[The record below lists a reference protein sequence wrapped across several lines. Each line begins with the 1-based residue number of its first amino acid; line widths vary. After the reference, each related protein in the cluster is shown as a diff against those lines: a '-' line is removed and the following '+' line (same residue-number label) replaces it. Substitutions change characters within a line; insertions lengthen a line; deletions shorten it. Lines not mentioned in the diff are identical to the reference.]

1 MLHKIIGHGSNGS
14 RGVMDYMLK
23 EKDKKTPRQGVTILR
38 GDVETQAKLIDS
50 LVGKFK
56 QQYVTGVFS
65 FEEAPDQITEAQK
78 DEIMDGAEQT
88 ILAGLDP
95 DRVSITWI
103 EHTDKGRLELNYIVA
118 CVDLE
123 HGRLFQPYV
132 HSHDED
138 RFNAFRDIQNI
149 KHGYSD
155 PNDPAKAQEFKQ
167 SKNLPAKAKDIKNV
181 INNNVES
188 YVVSGFINN
197 RDDLTQ
203 YFKEMGYTIT
213 RASKTS
219 ISIENPHGKIDK
231 ETGKKRTN
239 LKFESTNE
247 GGIYGINFDS
257 SRKNAKDIKRASEE
271 FRASSKQRFRTAQKV
286 YAEELERK
294 RSYHQK
300 RHSRPKLEHRGIT
313 KAVNP
318 AFAKHTAFDGRYVR
332 TVPNPYTD
340 TLRKRDRR
348 NSVDDRELYNEN
360 AELDRAARASTT
372 QHNQKSNE
380 AMANLGFYRL
390 RNSDD
395 LERIVWSNDSEIIN
409 KTADSDI
416 QARSIHQ
423 EDYVLSRSKS
433 LNEQAATRSSAASTR
448 SQSKHDQTSRSDNTM
463 ERARDRDK
471 EQRYSSVESIIASI
485 SSESIG
491 RAKSVTHAIQR
502 LRNFN
507 EQNNS
512 NVSELVASSESATRF
527 ADKTNRRADQGR
539 KQTNSTDESINKL
552 SARHDEF
559 RRFKVRRENVR
570 SEVERYTKEAESRE
584 QRIKRLERD
593 AERNRTT
600 SKGLEQVTTEVRSL
614 ISDKGQIKQQQV
626 QAEIERQAEVARQ
639 MKAEQDKQAEIER
652 QLQAEQERSRSS
664 SPRPF

>member
-155 PNDPAKAQEFKQ
+155 PND
-167 SKNLPAKAKDIKNV
+167 PAKAKDIKNV

-348 NSVDDRELYNEN
+348 NSADDRELYNEN

>member
-1 MLHKIIGHGSNGS
+1 MIHKIIGHGSNGS

-23 EKDKKTPRQGVTILR
+23 EKDKKTPREGATVLR

-95 DRVSITWI
+95 NRVSITWI

-132 HSHDED
+132 HSHDQD

-167 SKNLPAKAKDIKNV
+167 SKNLPAKAQDIKDF
-181 INNNVES
+181 INNDVEN
-188 YVVSGFINN
+188 YVESGFINN

-213 RASKTS
+213 RASQTS

-257 SRKNAKDIKRASEE
+257 SRKNAEEIKRASAE
-271 FRASSKQRFRTAQKV
+271 FRASAEQRFRSAQKV
-286 YAEELERK
+286 YDKELERK
-294 RSYHQK
+294 REYHQE

-313 KAVNP
+313 KPINP
-318 AFAKHTAFDGRYVR
+318 AFARYTAFDGRHTR

-340 TLRKRDRR
+340 TLRKRNRR
-348 NSVDDRELYNEN
+348 DSADDRELYSEY
-360 AELDRAARASTT
+360 AELDRAARASVD
-372 QHNQKSNE
+372 QHHQKSNE
-380 AMANLGFYRL
+380 ALANMGFNRL

-395 LERIVWSNDSEIIN
+395 LERIHWSYDSEISN
-409 KTADSDI
+409 RLTDPNI
-416 QARSIHQ
+416 QTRPIHQ
-423 EDYVLSRSKS
+423 AKHVLSGNRID
-433 LNEQAATRSSAASTR
+433 EQAAIRSGAASDASAAR
-448 SQSKHDQTSRSDNTM
+448 HDSAAEMDDRAA
-463 ERARDRDK
+463 RARDRD
-471 EQRYSSVESIIASI
+471 QRVSYSSIDNIIKSI
-485 SSESIG
+485 S
-491 RAKSVTHAIQR
+491 KSSSAGTASVADPIQR
-502 LRNFN
+502 IKKLIERNDN
-507 EQNNS
+507 RISKLAES
-512 NVSELVASSESATRF
+512 SKITSESASRTS
-527 ADKTNRRADQGR
+527 DRASKSR
-539 KQTNSTDESINKL
+539 EQTARTDESINEL
-552 SARHDEF
+552 SARHTELRSLRD
-559 RRFKVRRENVR
+559 RYDQARER
-570 SEVERYTKEAESRE
+570 VEQVGEITISNQQLSKSLDDY
-584 QRIKRLERD
+584 
-593 AERNRTT
+593 AERNRISN
-600 SKGLEQVTTEVRSL
+600 SKG
-614 ISDKGQIKQQQV
+614 QQV
-626 QAEIERQAEVARQ
+626 ARW
-639 MKAEQDKQAEIER
+639 ATEQIAANKPDPKPTPEPTYR
-652 QLQAEQERSRSS
+652 
-664 SPRPF
+664 SPRP

>member
-1 MLHKIIGHGSNGS
+1 MIHKIIGHGSNGS

-23 EKDKKTPRQGVTILR
+23 EKDKKTPREGATVLR

-95 DRVSITWI
+95 NRVSITWI

-132 HSHDED
+132 HSHDQD

-167 SKNLPAKAKDIKNV
+167 SKNLPAKAQDIKDF
-181 INNNVES
+181 INNDVEN
-188 YVVSGFINN
+188 YVESGFINN

-239 LKFESTNE
+239 LKFESTND

-257 SRKNAKDIKRASEE
+257 SRKNAKEIKRASAE
-271 FRASSKQRFRTAQKV
+271 FRASAEQRFRSAQKV
-286 YAEELERK
+286 YDKELERK
-294 RSYHQK
+294 REYHQK
-300 RHSRPKLEHRGIT
+300 RHSRPKFEHRGIT
-313 KAVNP
+313 KPINP
-318 AFAKHTAFDGRYVR
+318 AFARYTAFDGRYTR

-340 TLRKRDRR
+340 TLRKRNRR
-348 NSVDDRELYNEN
+348 DSADDRELYSEH
-360 AELDRAARASTT
+360 AELDRAARASVD
-372 QHNQKSNE
+372 QHYQKSNE

-395 LERIVWSNDSEIIN
+395 LERIHRSYDSEISN
-409 KTADSDI
+409 RLTDPNI
-416 QARSIHQ
+416 QTRPIHQ
-423 EDYVLSRSKS
+423 AKHILSGNQV
-433 LNEQAATRSSAASTR
+433 NEQRAIRSGAASDASAAR
-448 SQSKHDQTSRSDNTM
+448 HDSASEMDDRAA
-463 ERARDRDK
+463 RARDRD
-471 EQRYSSVESIIASI
+471 QRVSYSSIDSIIKSI
-485 SSESIG
+485 SKSSSAGAASVANPIRELKKLIG
-491 RAKSVTHAIQR
+491 R
-502 LRNFN
+502 
-507 EQNNS
+507 NS
-512 NVSELVASSESATRF
+512 NRISKLDEGAKIAERF
-527 ADKTNRRADQGR
+527 ADKTDKRANQSR
-539 KQTNSTDESINKL
+539 EQTARTDESISEL
-552 SARHDEF
+552 SARHTELKDF
-559 RRFKVRRENVR
+559 RDRYDQARER
-570 SEVERYTKEAESRE
+570 AEQVSGITISN
-584 QRIKRLERD
+584 QQLSKSLD
-593 AERNRTT
+593 DYAERNRISN
-600 SKGLEQVTTEVRSL
+600 SKG
-614 ISDKGQIKQQQV
+614 QQV
-626 QAEIERQAEVARQ
+626 ARWVTEEIAANKPDPAPEPTPTAKPTYR
-639 MKAEQDKQAEIER
+639 
-652 QLQAEQERSRSS
+652 
-664 SPRPF
+664 SPRP

>member
-23 EKDKKTPRQGVTILR
+23 EKDKKTPRQGATVLR

-50 LVGKFK
+50 LVDKFK

-65 FEEAPDQITEAQK
+65 FEEAPEQITDAQK
-78 DEIMDGAEQT
+78 NEVMDGAEQT

-95 DRVSITWI
+95 SRVSITWI

-132 HSHDED
+132 HSHDQD

-188 YVVSGFINN
+188 YVASGFINN
-197 RDDLTQ
+197 RDDLKQ

-213 RASKTS
+213 RASETS

-239 LKFESTNE
+239 LKFESTND

-257 SRKNAKDIKRASEE
+257 SRKNAKEIKRASAE
-271 FRASSKQRFRTAQKV
+271 FRTSAEQRFRSAQKV
-286 YAEELERK
+286 YAEELDRK
-294 RSYHQK
+294 RSYHQE
-300 RHSRPKLEHRGIT
+300 RHSRPRLEHRGIT
-313 KAVNP
+313 KPINP
-318 AFAKHTAFDGRYVR
+318 AFARYTAFDGRYTS

-340 TLRKRDRR
+340 TLRKRNRR
-348 NSVDDRELYNEN
+348 DSADDRELYSEH
-360 AELDRAARASTT
+360 AELDRAARASSD
-372 QHNQKSNE
+372 QHHQKSNE
-380 AMANLGFYRL
+380 ALANMGFNRL
-390 RNSDD
+390 RNFDD
-395 LERIVWSNDSEIIN
+395 LERVYWRNDSEISN
-409 KTADSDI
+409 RLTDLNI
-416 QARSIHQ
+416 QARPIHQ
-423 EDYVLSRSKS
+423 AKHVLSGNRID
-433 LNEQAATRSSAASTR
+433 EQAATRSGAASTR

-463 ERARDRDK
+463 ERARDRDQ
-471 EQRYSSVESIIASI
+471 EQRYSSVESIIESI

-512 NVSELVASSESATRF
+512 NVSELVASSERATRF
-527 ADKTNRRADQGR
+527 ANKTNKRADQSR
-539 KQTNSTDESINKL
+539 QQTNRTDESIVEL
-552 SARHDEF
+552 ST
-559 RRFKVRRENVR
+559 RRTELN
-570 SEVERYTKEAESRE
+570 EITERYNNVNGVAESNRKLADSNRKLADSNR
-584 QRIKRLERD
+584 QLKRSIDEI
-593 AERNRTT
+593 AERNRVSS
-600 SKGLEQVTTEVRSL
+600 SKAEPIANELKQLIATQEQAKKSAP
-614 ISDKGQIKQQQV
+614 S
-626 QAEIERQAEVARQ
+626 RQAY
-639 MKAEQDKQAEIER
+639 
-652 QLQAEQERSRSS
+652 S

>member
-1 MLHKIIGHGSNGS
+1 MLHKIIGHGNFGS

-23 EKDKKTPRQGVTILR
+23 EEDKKTPRQGVTVLR

-65 FEEAPDQITEAQK
+65 FEEAPEQITEAQK
-78 DEIMDGAEQT
+78 NEIMDGAEQT

-95 DRVSITWI
+95 NRVSITWI

-132 HSHDED
+132 HSHDQD

-167 SKNLPAKAKDIKNV
+167 SKNLPAKAQDIKDV
-181 INNNVES
+181 INNDVES
-188 YVVSGFINN
+188 YVESGFINS

-239 LKFESTNE
+239 LKFESSNE

-257 SRKNAKDIKRASEE
+257 SRKNTKDIKRASEE
-271 FRASSKQRFRTAQKV
+271 FRASSEQRFRSAQRV
-286 YAEELERK
+286 YDKELERK
-294 RSYHQK
+294 RGYHQE

-313 KAVNP
+313 KPVNP
-318 AFAKHTAFDGRYVR
+318 TFARYTAFDGRYAR

-340 TLRKRDRR
+340 TLRKRNRR
-348 NSVDDRELYNEN
+348 DSADDRELHSEH
-360 AELDRAARASTT
+360 AELDRAARASID
-372 QHNQKSNE
+372 QHHQKSNE
-380 AMANLGFYRL
+380 ALVNMGFNRL

-395 LERIVWSNDSEIIN
+395 LERLHWGNGSEISN
-409 KTADSDI
+409 KTADVDL
-416 QARSIHQ
+416 QARSIQQSDHI
-423 EDYVLSRSKS
+423 LSRSKS
-433 LNEQAATRSSAASTR
+433 LNEQTATRSSAASVR
-448 SQSKHDQTSRSDNTM
+448 SQSRHDQTSEENYRM
-463 ERARDRDK
+463 ERARDREK
-471 EQRYSSVESIIASI
+471 GQRYSSIDAIITSIG
-485 SSESIG
+485 SESNTRIKG
-491 RAKSVTHAIQR
+491 VANSIHELKG
-502 LRNFN
+502 FN
-507 EQNNS
+507 EQNN
-512 NVSELVASSESATRF
+512 NRISELVRSAKDASGF
-527 ADKTNRRADQGR
+527 ADKTNKRADQSR
-539 KQTNSTDESINKL
+539 QQTDRTHESIVEL
-552 SARHDEF
+552 SERHTELNAITERYND
-559 RRFKVRRENVR
+559 VRRKIEPTDGVADSNR
-570 SEVERYTKEAESRE
+570 QLADSNRQLKQSIDE
-584 QRIKRLERD
+584 I
-593 AERNRTT
+593 AERNRV
-600 SKGLEQVTTEVRSL
+600 SSG
-614 ISDKGQIKQQQV
+614 
-626 QAEIERQAEVARQ
+626 
-639 MKAEQDKQAEIER
+639 KAEPIAIQLKELIETQEQAKKAAPSR
-652 QLQAEQERSRSS
+652 QTYS

>member
-23 EKDKKTPRQGVTILR
+23 EKDKKTPRQGATVLR

-50 LVGKFK
+50 LVDKFK

-65 FEEAPDQITEAQK
+65 FEEAPEQITDAQK
-78 DEIMDGAEQT
+78 NEVMDGAEQT

-95 DRVSITWI
+95 SRVSITWI

-132 HSHDED
+132 HSHDQD

-188 YVVSGFINN
+188 YVASGFINN
-197 RDDLTQ
+197 RDDLKQ

-213 RASKTS
+213 RASETS

-239 LKFESTNE
+239 LKFESTND

-257 SRKNAKDIKRASEE
+257 SRKNAKEIKRASAE
-271 FRASSKQRFRTAQKV
+271 FRTSAEQRFRSAQKV
-286 YAEELERK
+286 YAEELDRK
-294 RSYHQK
+294 RSYHQE
-300 RHSRPKLEHRGIT
+300 RHSRPRLEHRGIT
-313 KAVNP
+313 KPINP
-318 AFAKHTAFDGRYVR
+318 AFARYTAFDGRYTS

-340 TLRKRDRR
+340 TLRKRNRR
-348 NSVDDRELYNEN
+348 DSADDRELYSEH
-360 AELDRAARASTT
+360 AELDRAARASSD
-372 QHNQKSNE
+372 QHHQKSNE
-380 AMANLGFYRL
+380 ALANMGFNRL
-390 RNSDD
+390 RNFDD
-395 LERIVWSNDSEIIN
+395 LERVYWRNDSEISN
-409 KTADSDI
+409 RLTDLNI
-416 QARSIHQ
+416 QARPIHQ
-423 EDYVLSRSKS
+423 AKHVLSGNRID
-433 LNEQAATRSSAASTR
+433 EQAATRSGAASTR

-463 ERARDRDK
+463 ERARDRDQ
-471 EQRYSSVESIIASI
+471 EQRYSSVESIIESI

-512 NVSELVASSESATRF
+512 NVSELVASSERATRF
-527 ADKTNRRADQGR
+527 ANKTNKRADQSR
-539 KQTNSTDESINKL
+539 QQTNRTDESIVEL
-552 SARHDEF
+552 ST
-559 RRFKVRRENVR
+559 RRTELN
-570 SEVERYTKEAESRE
+570 EITERYNNVNGVAESNRKLADSN
-584 QRIKRLERD
+584 RKLKRSIDEI
-593 AERNRTT
+593 AERNRVSS
-600 SKGLEQVTTEVRSL
+600 SKAEPIANELKQLIATQEQAKKSAP
-614 ISDKGQIKQQQV
+614 S
-626 QAEIERQAEVARQ
+626 RQAY
-639 MKAEQDKQAEIER
+639 
-652 QLQAEQERSRSS
+652 S

>member
-1 MLHKIIGHGSNGS
+1 MLHKIIGHGNYGS

-65 FEEAPDQITEAQK
+65 FEEAPEQITDAQK
-78 DEIMDGAEQT
+78 NEVMDGAEQT

-95 DRVSITWI
+95 SRVSITWI

-132 HSHDED
+132 HSHDQD
-138 RFNAFRDIQNI
+138 RFNAFRDIQNT

-188 YVVSGFINN
+188 YVASGFINN

-257 SRKNAKDIKRASEE
+257 RRKNAKDIKRASEE

-300 RHSRPKLEHRGIT
+300 RHSRPKLEQRRVT
-313 KAVNP
+313 KPINP
-318 AFAKHTAFDGRYVR
+318 AFARYTAFDGRYTR

-340 TLRKRDRR
+340 TLRKRNRR
-348 NSVDDRELYNEN
+348 DSADDRELYSEH
-360 AELDRAARASTT
+360 AELDRAARASVD
-372 QHNQKSNE
+372 QHHQKSNE

-395 LERIVWSNDSEIIN
+395 LERIVWSYDSEISN
-409 KTADSDI
+409 RLTDPNI
-416 QARSIHQ
+416 QTRPIH
-423 EDYVLSRSKS
+423 EAEHLLSRSRID
-433 LNEQAATRSSAASTR
+433 EQAAIRSGAEGAASAAR
-448 SQSKHDQTSRSDNTM
+448 HDQASEENYRM
-463 ERARDRDK
+463 ERARDREK
-471 EQRYSSVESIIASI
+471 GQRYSSIDAIITSIG
-485 SSESIG
+485 SESSTRIKG
-491 RAKSVTHAIQR
+491 VANSIHELKG
-502 LRNFN
+502 FN
-507 EQNNS
+507 EQNN
-512 NVSELVASSESATRF
+512 NRISELVRSAEEASGF
-527 ADKTNRRADQGR
+527 ADKTNKRADQSR
-539 KQTNSTDESINKL
+539 KQTNRTHESIVEL
-552 SARHDEF
+552 SERHTELNETTERYND
-559 RRFKVRRENVR
+559 VRRKIEPTDGVADSNRQLADSNRQLKR
-570 SEVERYTKEAESRE
+570 SIDE
-584 QRIKRLERD
+584 I
-593 AERNRTT
+593 AERNRVSS
-600 SKGLEQVTTEVRSL
+600 SKAEPIAIQLRELIAKQEQAKKAVPS
-614 ISDKGQIKQQQV
+614 
-626 QAEIERQAEVARQ
+626 RQAY
-639 MKAEQDKQAEIER
+639 
-652 QLQAEQERSRSS
+652 S

>member
-1 MLHKIIGHGSNGS
+1 MLHKIIGHGNYGS

-95 DRVSITWI
+95 NRVSITWI

-132 HSHDED
+132 HSHDQD

-167 SKNLPAKAKDIKNV
+167 SKNLPAKAKDIKDV
-181 INNNVES
+181 INNEVES
-188 YVVSGFINN
+188 YIESGFINN
-197 RDDLTQ
+197 RDDLKQ

-213 RASKTS
+213 RTSETS
-219 ISIENPHGKIDK
+219 ISIENPHGKIDE

-239 LKFESTNE
+239 LKFESTND

-257 SRKNAKDIKRASEE
+257 SRKNAKEIKRASAE
-271 FRASSKQRFRTAQKV
+271 FRASAEQRFRSAQKV

-294 RSYHQK
+294 RSYHQE
-300 RHSRPKLEHRGIT
+300 RHSRPKFEHRGIT
-313 KAVNP
+313 KPINP
-318 AFAKHTAFDGRYVR
+318 AFARYTAFDGRYTR

-340 TLRKRDRR
+340 TLRKRNRR
-348 NSVDDRELYNEN
+348 DSADDRELYSEH
-360 AELDRAARASTT
+360 AELDRAARASVD
-372 QHNQKSNE
+372 QHHQKSNE

-395 LERIVWSNDSEIIN
+395 LERIVWSYDSEISN
-409 KTADSDI
+409 RLTDPNI
-416 QARSIHQ
+416 QTRPIHQ
-423 EDYVLSRSKS
+423 AKHVLSGNRI
-433 LNEQAATRSSAASTR
+433 NEQAAIRSGAASTR

-485 SSESIG
+485 SSESNTRIKG
-491 RAKSVTHAIQR
+491 VANSIHELKG
-502 LRNFN
+502 FN
-507 EQNNS
+507 EQNN
-512 NVSELVASSESATRF
+512 NRISELVRSAEEASGF
-527 ADKTNRRADQGR
+527 ANKTNKRADQSR
-539 KQTNSTDESINKL
+539 QQTNRTHESIVEL
-552 SARHDEF
+552 SERHTELKNLRD
-559 RRFKVRRENVR
+559 
-570 SEVERYTKEAESRE
+570 RYNQTRNGIE
-584 QRIKRLERD
+584 QVSGITSSNQQLSKSLD
-593 AERNRTT
+593 DYAERNRISN
-600 SKGLEQVTTEVRSL
+600 SKG
-614 ISDKGQIKQQQV
+614 QQV
-626 QAEIERQAEVARQ
+626 ARW
-639 MKAEQDKQAEIER
+639 ATEQIAANKPDPAPEPTPTPKPTYR
-652 QLQAEQERSRSS
+652 
-664 SPRPF
+664 SPRP